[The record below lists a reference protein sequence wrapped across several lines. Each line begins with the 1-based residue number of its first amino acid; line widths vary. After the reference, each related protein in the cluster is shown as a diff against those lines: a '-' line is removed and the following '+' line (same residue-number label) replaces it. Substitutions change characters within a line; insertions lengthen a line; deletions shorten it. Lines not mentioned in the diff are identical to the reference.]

1 MLNRLKELREEKGYS
16 LEKLANILHVS
27 KSTLSRI
34 ENDKLEPR
42 RSLLEDYAKVFNVT
56 VDYILGLTDN
66 AKLNVRDE
74 KNISKDLKDIMD
86 DFRSGE
92 SGPVFYDGIE
102 LDEEDM
108 DKLEIAMK
116 TALEIAKVKN
126 KEKYTP
132 KKYKK
137 NKEDE

>member
-74 KNISKDLKDIMD
+74 KNISKDLKNIMD

-92 SGPVFYDGIE
+92 SGPVYYDGIE
-102 LDEEDM
+102 LDEDDM

>member
-42 RSLLEDYAKVFNVT
+42 CSLLEDYAKVFNVT

-74 KNISKDLKDIMD
+74 KNISKDLKNIMD

-92 SGPVFYDGIE
+92 SGPVYYDGIE
-102 LDEEDM
+102 LDEDDM

>member
-1 MLNRLKELREEKGYS
+1 MNRFKELREEKGYS
-16 LEKLANILHVS
+16 MEKIANYLHVS

-34 ENDKLEPR
+34 ENGLREPKQ
-42 RSLLEDYAKVFNVT
+42 SLLEDYAKFFNVT
-56 VDYILGLTDN
+56 TDYLLGLTDN
-66 AKLNVRDE
+66 PKLNVRDE

-102 LDEEDM
+102 LDEDDM

>member
-74 KNISKDLKDIMD
+74 KNISKDLKNIMD